1 MEEIKDVNARR
12 LLHGFRFLCA
22 VSALALTIFCI
33 VDFCKNKN
41 TSTISYKTFN
51 EDDESPNPQV
61 TFCFED
67 YSKETYLSNNIGYT
81 INASS
86 FADIYIGNEWDPKVL
101 QIPMKKVHDGIQD
114 IVIQACIKKLFDKT
128 CDGTGELT
136 TIIRPQGQKCI
147 SYHFKDLWS
156 YVSANLWVDASL
168 LPNHPD
174 TWTIALTFPNQ
185 LLSNTVRWRRIKIEK
200 QIKDGGKNSTTS
212 LQVRD
217 VEVIQHRNTKHD
229 RCYRWKEYD
238 NVYLEKIMKSVGC
251 KPFYANLSSEYPF
264 CNSIND
270 MKAFWDTGVKDIE
283 NIPPP
288 CIELRKCDVEVED
301 TATDATKEDK
311 IFPGIGEKLQNT
323 SSWFRIS
330 VDIIGKT
337 FKNIE
342 QNRAY
347 TFQTLVG
354 NAGGYVGLFIGTTIA
369 ELPYLMFLGYKKL
382 IQIFSEGPLKAV

>member
-1 MEEIKDVNARR
+1 MEELKDVRARN
-12 LLHGFRFLCA
+12 LLHGFRFICA
-22 VSALALTIFCI
+22 TSALALTIFCI

-41 TSTISYKTFN
+41 ASTISYKTFN

-67 YSKETYLSNNIGYT
+67 YSRETYLSNNIGHE
-81 INASS
+81 INAST
-86 FADIYIGNEWDPKVL
+86 FAGIYVGEEWDSKVL
-101 QIPMKKVHDGIQD
+101 QIPMKEVHDGIQD
-114 IVIQACIKKLFDKT
+114 IVIAACVNKLFEKT
-128 CDGTGELT
+128 CETTGELT
-136 TIIRPQGQKCI
+136 TIIPPRGHKCI

-168 LPNHPD
+168 LPDYPD

-185 LLSNTVRWRRIKIEK
+185 LLSKTVRWRRIKIEK
-200 QIKDGGKNSTTS
+200 QIKAGGKNSTTNLS
-212 LQVRD
+212 VRD

-229 RCYRWKEYD
+229 QCYGWKEYD
-238 NVYLEKIMKSVGC
+238 GLYLEKIMKSVGC
-251 KPFYANLSSEYPF
+251 RPFYANLSAEYPL
-264 CNSIND
+264 CNTQND
-270 MKAFWDTGVKDIE
+270 MKAFWDTGVRDIE
-283 NIPPP
+283 IIPPP

-301 TATDATKEDK
+301 VDSDASKEDK

-347 TFQTLVG
+347 TFQTLIG
-354 NAGGYVGLFIGTTIA
+354 NAGGYVGLFIGTTIS
-369 ELPYLMFLGYKKL
+369 ELPYLIFLGYKN
-382 IQIFSEGPLKAV
+382 IAQIFSEVPLKTV